1 MYIAY
6 ILAKSRAN
14 AGLYDNVY
22 EDDYD
27 YDYVYDYESGGK
39 KNNHPLPPNAR
50 VSVRQVQ
57 CRGEANAARR
67 PSCQTSGWTPL
78 Q

>member
-1 MYIAY
+1 MHTVHE
-6 ILAKSRAN
+6 LAKSRAN

-22 EDDYD
+22 EYGYEDD

-39 KNNHPLPPNAR
+39 SNNHPPPR

-57 CRGEANAARR
+57 WRGEANAARR
-67 PSCQTSGWTPL
+67 PSCLTSGWRLL